1 MGDLDGLDLGRF
13 GIYTFD
19 FEHQPAARMRESVQ
33 ELEDRGWPAFWIPEL
48 AGREAFTHAGYL
60 LSCTRRITVVN
71 GIAQIWS
78 REAPRA
84 YGAALLLADAY
95 PGRHVLGLGFGGV
108 PRPGITP
115 LAAMAGYLDEMDG
128 LTTPNPLPRTPMR
141 RILAAYGPK
150 MLELARDRSA
160 GALTY
165 HVTVAHTAQARE
177 ILGPDAFLGV
187 EHAVLFESD
196 PARARAAAREHLH
209 RYLNTPYNIAK
220 FRRLGYADEEITGGG
235 SDRLIDDLV
244 FWGDLDTIVAKLRA
258 HLDAGADHVAIQ
270 VIGIEPGRS
279 ALPYWRMLGDALLPS
294 AGPGVAGVRSTE

>member
-1 MGDLDGLDLGRF
+1 M
-13 GIYTFD
+13 
-19 FEHQPAARMRESVQ
+19 
-33 ELEDRGWPAFWIPEL
+33 
-48 AGREAFTHAGYL
+48 
-60 LSCTRRITVVN
+60 
-71 GIAQIWS
+71 
-78 REAPRA
+78 
-84 YGAALLLADAY
+84 
-95 PGRHVLGLGFGGV
+95 LGLGFGGV

-294 AGPGVAGVRSTE
+294 AGPGAPASDPPSEAGAYLTPHFMRANAPTIFSATSAMTTQNTISAGRCSKCLPSLSGGRLATRSAMRSSMGLRWNMNADYCPRPRARKTTLAATIPRAPALVHI